1 MNSVENM
8 HFVIDP
14 NKYEGKN
21 LENLVWD
28 YKSGTIIDATSGE
41 VVGEILYADS
51 TMGFRNLDKEEESF
65 EHYGVLRQRIRLTSN
80 QKRVWGEAWMHIVT
94 SGLDVDPYLLA
105 RVVRRV
111 FSASNKA
118 PTAVKVAVAVVVA
131 LRMSGKPA
139 DVREVCRDLELEE
152 KCDMVY
158 AVIMEMFR
166 EGVTIPAENRY
177 AKVLKMIEQ
186 FPDREVAMVAQRLL
200 KYAKIDGKASTS
212 VASTLVYI
220 AGLLLGKQGATM
232 QRAAQFYS
240 VSKASIRN
248 NYRRILPI
256 TVVQNKAKLVSEIRV
271 PKKMCR
277 ELEEFQLSPKVVC
290 E

>member
-14 NKYEGKN
+14 DKYEN
-21 LENLVWD
+21 ENLVWD
-28 YKSGTIIDATSGE
+28 YKTGAIIDADSGE

-51 TMGFRNLDKEEESF
+51 TMGFRSLGKEEEDF
-65 EHYGVLRQRIRLTSN
+65 EHYAVLRQRVWLTSN
-80 QKRVWGEAWMHIVT
+80 QRSVWGKAWMYIV
-94 SGLDVDPYLLA
+94 SRDPDADPYLLA
-105 RVVRRV
+105 RVVRHV
-111 FSASNKA
+111 FSANSKA
-118 PTAVKVAVAVVVA
+118 PTAVKVAVAVAVA

-139 DVREVCRDLELEE
+139 DIRGEICRDLELEN

-158 AVIMEMFR
+158 AVIREMFK
-166 EGVTIPAENRY
+166 EGIAIPSENRY
-177 AKVLKMIEQ
+177 TKVLKMIDQ
-186 FPDREVAMVAQRLL
+186 FSDRDVVAVANRLL
-200 KYAKIDGKASTS
+200 KYAKMDGKASAT

-220 AGLLLGKQGATM
+220 AGLLLGKQDTTM
-232 QRAAQFYS
+232 RRVAEFYN
-240 VSKASIRN
+240 VSEASIRN

-277 ELEEFQLSPKVVC
+277 ELKEFQLTQKVVC